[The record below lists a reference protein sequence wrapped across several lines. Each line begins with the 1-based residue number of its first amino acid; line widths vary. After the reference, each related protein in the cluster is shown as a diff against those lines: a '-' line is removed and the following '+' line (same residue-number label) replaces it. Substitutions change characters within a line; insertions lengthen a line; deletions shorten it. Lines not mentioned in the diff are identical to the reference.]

1 MKTKIL
7 PFCLLIFLAFFLLIS
22 CDLSSD
28 KNAISQATETEGTE
42 EATEFEEVTEP
53 EATEPEVTEP
63 EATEPVATEPEATEP
78 EATEPAATEPAATET
93 EVTEPEATEPEV
105 TEPVATEPAATET
118 EVTEP
123 EATEPEE
130 SESET
135 RPVYADKDFNDPN
148 YVTLSH
154 FEGAVVRWGD
164 VIDGEITDSEGTG
177 EASSNIFDL
186 LSDDYTTF
194 FVAVNVEVLDVVEH
208 KASKPE
214 KIYNLETIL
223 IPRLAMPLVT
233 TGEVSLV
240 FFYYSEIYAE
250 DGTSVWIAWVEHALK
265 KLINYPIFD
274 FVDGH
279 MMISDSQMQ
288 ECLSEEWTST
298 FLRSAWRI
306 SQRCTK
312 VGLNYKFYSGMTI
325 DEWEVFYQKARD
337 LGI

>member
-1 MKTKIL
+1 MKKIIS
-7 PFCLLIFLAFFLLIS
+7 LILAMLMIVS
-22 CDLSSD
+22 VVVACSKKDDAAETSAPAES
-28 KNAISQATETEGTE
+28 TE
-42 EATEFEEVTEP
+42 AAAP
-53 EATEPEVTEP
+53 E
-63 EATEPVATEPEATEP
+63 ATEPEATEP
-78 EATEPAATEPAATET
+78 EATEPAATEP
-93 EVTEPEATEPEV
+93 EVTEPEATEPE
-105 TEPVATEPAATET
+105 A
-118 EVTEP
+118 TEP
-123 EATEPEE
+123 EATEPEATEPEATEPEATEPEATEPEAVTETEAITEPEVTEPEE

-148 YVTLSH
+148 YMTLSN

-177 EASSNIFDL
+177 EASSNLFDL

-240 FFYYSEIYAE
+240 FFYYSEIDAE

-298 FLRSAWRI
+298 FLRTAWRI